1 MTIDEGHIR
10 SGVRWVTGR
19 ATAAPSDEAR
29 PPRYFKMAE
38 RMATS
43 RRGLTLRFALLAVTS
58 LFGLGLLG
66 AVAINGVQSLET
78 LRNYRIERDIDL
90 TRRAIRSAMI
100 DAEIAARQ
108 IRYTDLG
115 VDQLGDPMGLL
126 QGVIARTATARDLA
140 EMRGDSIGATR
151 LSDLLE
157 EAEALRTRLS
167 ASGETGASDR
177 RQIATDL
184 DFLAGA
190 YADQRRV
197 TSGRLHLVDVQMA
210 MLHLVRDRT
219 IERHQN
225 LEVITDIVIDALTG
239 DRPLSE
245 GSVRTLDR
253 ALIRLQAPDLELIS
267 TLEHNI
273 DIPIGAHQVLSEVIR
288 AGYSSDLEAVA
299 AQLADGTAN
308 PTVVARWLE
317 RLEQADFLIRNILE
331 ETDRI
336 ASAHIADRIDR
347 AARDATIATI
357 GGLAVLLIYGLAIM
371 MIVRQLL
378 LPMAA
383 LRDTLMRL
391 AGGDLRP
398 IEDHATRFVDVRAVM
413 DALRVFRIDA
423 IRRDRLEQER
433 RKLTG
438 DLTAAN
444 REMRADL
451 DAAAALQLA
460 QLPQPGTIGPFRFF
474 TFFRAS
480 NHLGG
485 DSFDYFSLP
494 DGRVVLFELDV
505 AGHGTAA
512 CLVATAAHTGL
523 KRSLQ
528 EMGDGIG
535 PIDILRDFNADWR
548 DDLPYLTALVM
559 FVDPETGTGRMAQAG
574 HPNPLL
580 VPAEGAVQ
588 WLGTGGLPIG
598 VSATPD
604 YEESPFQLAPGDRL
618 FVFSDGIY
626 EVQNPAGTVFGEE
639 RLADIIRSAR
649 TRPNDILVHDILAAL
664 TSWAG
669 KPLLNDD
676 ISLIVMERT

>member
-1 MTIDEGHIR
+1 
-10 SGVRWVTGR
+10 
-19 ATAAPSDEAR
+19 
-29 PPRYFKMAE
+29 
-38 RMATS
+38 MATS

-66 AVAINGVQSLET
+66 TVAINGVQSLET
-78 LRNYRIERDIDL
+78 LRNYRVERDIDL
-90 TRRAIRSAMI
+90 TRRAIRGAMI
-100 DAEIAARQ
+100 DAEVAARQ
-108 IRYTDLG
+108 IEYASLG
-115 VDQLGDPMGLL
+115 ADHLGDPLGLL
-126 QGVIARTATARDLA
+126 RGIIEKTVAARDLA
-140 EMRGDSIGATR
+140 ETRGDSIGATR
-151 LSDLLE
+151 LSDLLDQ
-157 EAEALRTRLS
+157 AEALRTRLS
-167 ASGETGASDR
+167 TAGETGDFDR

-190 YADQRRV
+190 YADQRRA

-210 MLHLVRDRT
+210 MLHIVRDQT

-239 DRPLSE
+239 ERPLSE
-245 GSVRTLDR
+245 GAVHTLDR

-267 TLEHNI
+267 TLDHEI

-288 AGYSSDLEAVA
+288 AGYTADLEAVA
-299 AQLADGTAN
+299 AELVAGTAN

-317 RLEQADFLIRNILE
+317 RLEQTDFLIRNILE

-336 ASAHIADRIDR
+336 ALAHIDDRIDR

-357 GGLAVLLIYGLAIM
+357 GGLAVLVVYGLAIL

-391 AGGDLRP
+391 AGGDLSP
-398 IEDHATRFVDVRAVM
+398 IEDHTTRFVDVRAVM

-423 IRRDRLEQER
+423 IRRDRLEHER
-433 RKLTG
+433 RTLTG

-512 CLVATAAHTGL
+512 SLVAMAAHTGI
-523 KRSLQ
+523 KRGLQ
-528 EMGDGIG
+528 QMGEGIG
-535 PIDILRDFNADWR
+535 PVDILRDFNANWR

-559 FVDPETGTGRMAQAG
+559 FLDPETGTGRLVQAG

-580 VPAEGAVQ
+580 VPAEGAVR

-604 YEESPFQLAPGDRL
+604 YEESTFQLATGDRL

-626 EVQNPAGTVFGEE
+626 EVQNAAGAVFGED

-649 TRPNDILVHDILAAL
+649 TQPNDILVHDILAAL

-669 KPLLNDD
+669 KPYLNDD